1 MADILCGYTAD
12 RDETLTGYLYGEI
25 EPAQRA
31 TFEGHIATCDRCRK
45 ELADLQSVRLRLQEW
60 SAPEIGRSPVRIPA
74 GVTIHGDAP
83 TVGSIDLPGVPRKR
97 ARMHDLPVWA
107 QTAAALLFLG
117 VSAGIA
123 NLDVHYDQS
132 GLSIRTGW
140 SGRPVPG
147 SPAAVTSTASMPA
160 STARAP
166 WRGDLDALER
176 QLRTEFRGATPA
188 SPTALM
194 VRDAAAAAAAD
205 AQLLRQVRALVA
217 ESERTQKNEL
227 ALRVA
232 EVLREVETKRR
243 GDLSNIDSV
252 LKAMQ
257 NNTSIRVA
265 SGQQQM
271 RNYIDGTFG
280 PILARTDQR

>member
-12 RDETLTGYLYGEI
+12 RDETLTAYLYGEI

-60 SAPEIGRSPVRIPA
+60 SAPEMARSPVRIPA
-74 GVTIHGDAP
+74 GVTIHADSP
-83 TVGSIDLPGVPRKR
+83 TVGPIDPADVRKR
-97 ARMHDLPVWA
+97 ARMHDVPVWA

-123 NLDVHYDQS
+123 NLDVHYDHS

-140 SGRPVPG
+140 SRPPVPG
-147 SPAAVTSTASMPA
+147 GPAAGISTASMPA
-160 STARAP
+160 STAAAP

-188 SPTALM
+188 LPTALM

-217 ESERTQKNEL
+217 ESERKQQNEL

-232 EVLREVETKRR
+232 EVVREVETKRR
-243 GDLSNIDSV
+243 ADLSNIDSV

>member
-12 RDETLTGYLYGEI
+12 RDETLTAYLYGEI

-60 SAPEIGRSPVRIPA
+60 SAPEMTRSPVRIPA
-74 GVTIHGDAP
+74 GVTMHADPPAA
-83 TVGSIDLPGVPRKR
+83 GSIDLADAPRKR
-97 ARMHDLPVWA
+97 ARMHDMPVWA

-140 SGRPVPG
+140 SRRPLLG
-147 SPAAVTSTASMPA
+147 TPAATSTASMPV
-160 STARAP
+160 STAAAP

-176 QLRTEFRGATPA
+176 QLRTEFRGVTPA
-188 SPTALM
+188 SPTTLL

-217 ESERTQKNEL
+217 ESERKQQNEL

-232 EVLREVETKRR
+232 EVVREVETKRR